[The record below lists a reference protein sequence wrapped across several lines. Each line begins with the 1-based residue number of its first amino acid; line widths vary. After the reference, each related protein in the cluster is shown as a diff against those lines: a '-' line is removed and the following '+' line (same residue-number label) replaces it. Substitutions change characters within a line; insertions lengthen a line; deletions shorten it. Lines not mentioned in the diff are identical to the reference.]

1 MTILHANTVNKTSF
15 QEVLLQGSIPCEKIW
30 CVKVLTSLDHKAL
43 CYIKRIIKRGSFH
56 IFKLFKKPEILK
68 GTSKNMI
75 QLSNLVENHVYFP
88 FYFLNR
94 KFNVE
99 PELSWTK
106 NYWSCI
112 IYSISNAQLLSLL
125 REHPVIECKAT
136 DHANNN

>member
-88 FYFLNR
+88 FYFLIENLIL
-94 KFNVE
+94 NQNYLE
-99 PELSWTK
+99 PR
-106 NYWSCI
+106 I
-112 IYSISNAQLLSLL
+112 IDRVLFTAFLMHNFFPFLENIL
-125 REHPVIECKAT
+125 
-136 DHANNN
+136 

>member
-30 CVKVLTSLDHKAL
+30 CVNKYLIDGVEHIKVLTSLDHKAL
-43 CYIKRIIKRGSFH
+43 CYIKRIIKRVSFH

-88 FYFLNR
+88 FYFLIENLIL
-94 KFNVE
+94 NQNYLE
-99 PELSWTK
+99 PR
-106 NYWSCI
+106 I
-112 IYSISNAQLLSLL
+112 IDRVLFTAFLMHNFFPFLENIL
-125 REHPVIECKAT
+125 
-136 DHANNN
+136 